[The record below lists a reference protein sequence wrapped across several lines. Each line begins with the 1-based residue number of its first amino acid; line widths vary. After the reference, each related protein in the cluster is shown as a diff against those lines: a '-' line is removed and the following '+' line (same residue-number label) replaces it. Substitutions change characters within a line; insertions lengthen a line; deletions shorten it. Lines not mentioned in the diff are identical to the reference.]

1 MAGKKVVRYRR
12 RPKAATIIFGIVLVY
27 IICFISIYVSK
38 AKVQTYEV
46 EVGSLMNNASFTAVA
61 LRQEEVYNSSYSGDI
76 NYYQREGTRVMTNDT
91 VYTVDETGRVSEI
104 LAQYTSGEGNKLSDE
119 NLAVIKNTLTNYIT
133 EYDDND
139 FSAVYDL
146 KSDLNATVLQSINE
160 NIMANLDSIVTS
172 TGSQDLFKTVKAE
185 KPGIVVYSVDGYEGV
200 TEETIGNVDFKKKSY
215 DKQNLKTEKLIAAND
230 SAYKLITSENWT
242 LMFPITQTD
251 IDKYSLSSKDTISI
265 KFTKDNIT
273 GTFPFKIVN
282 NGKNSYGRITLS
294 KYMIRYATERFLDIE
309 IIVSGKSGIKVPVS
323 AVTENEFY
331 KIPKDYLITNG
342 EKGNY
347 GFFVEKNNNEGQ
359 MTQVFQDVDIYKST
373 DDCVY
378 VKKSE
383 LTEGTSII
391 KMDSND
397 RFVVGPVEKL
407 KGVYCVNTGYTVFK
421 LVEIID
427 GNNEYYIVKQ
437 SLSHGVSIY
446 DRIILDA
453 DKYSENEMIY

>member
-12 RPKAATIIFGIVLVY
+12 KPKAAAIIFGIVLVY
-27 IICFISIYVSK
+27 IVCFIVIYVSK

-46 EVGSLMNNASFTAVA
+46 EVGSLMNNASYTAVA
-61 LRQEEVYNSSYSGDI
+61 IRQEEVYNSSFSGDI
-76 NYYQREGTRVMTNDT
+76 NYYQREGTRVMTDDT
-91 VYTVDETGRVSEI
+91 VYTVDETGRVSDI
-104 LAQYTSGEGNKLSDE
+104 LAQYTSGDGNTLSDD
-119 NLAVIKNTLTNYIT
+119 NLAVIKNTLTNYKT
-133 EYDDND
+133 QYGEDD
-139 FSAVYDL
+139 FGAIYDL
-146 KSDLNATVLQSINE
+146 KSDINATVLQSINE
-160 NIMANLDSIVTS
+160 NIMANLDSIVAS

-185 KPGIVVYSVDGYEGV
+185 KPGIVVYSVDGYEDV
-200 TEETIGNVDFKKKSY
+200 TPDKISRVDFKKASY
-215 DKQNLKTEKLIAAND
+215 EKQNLKSEKLIAASD
-230 SAYKLITSENWT
+230 PAYKLITSENWT
-242 LMFPITQTD
+242 LMFPVTQSD

-282 NGKNSYGRITLS
+282 DGKNSYGEITLS

-331 KIPKDYLITNG
+331 KIPKEYLLTNG
-342 EKGNY
+342 EKGDY
-347 GFFVEKNNNEGQ
+347 GFFIEQSDSDGQ
-359 MTQVFQDVDIYKST
+359 VNTVFKAADIYKST
-373 DDCVY
+373 DDYVY
-378 VKKSE
+378 VKETAISS
-383 LTEGTSII
+383 GTSII

-421 LVEIID
+421 LVEILD

>member
-12 RPKAATIIFGIVLVY
+12 KPKAAAIIFGIVLVY
-27 IICFISIYVSK
+27 IVCFIVIYVSK

-46 EVGSLMNNASFTAVA
+46 EVGSLMNNASYTAVA
-61 LRQEEVYNSSYSGDI
+61 IRQEEVYNSSFSGDI
-76 NYYQREGTRVMTNDT
+76 NYYQREGTRVMTDDT
-91 VYTVDETGRVSEI
+91 VYTVDETGRVSDI
-104 LAQYTSGEGNKLSDE
+104 LAQYTSGDGNTLSDE
-119 NLAVIKNTLTNYIT
+119 NLTVIKNTLTNYKT
-133 EYDDND
+133 QYGEDD
-139 FSAVYDL
+139 FGAIYDL

-160 NIMANLDSIVTS
+160 NIMANLDSIVAS

-185 KPGIVVYSVDGYEGV
+185 KPGIVVYSVDGYEDV
-200 TEETIGNVDFKKKSY
+200 TPDTISRVDFKKTSY
-215 DKQNLKTEKLIAAND
+215 EKQNLKSEKLIAASD
-230 SAYKLITSENWT
+230 PAYKLITSENWT
-242 LMFPITQTD
+242 LMFPVTQSD
-251 IDKYSLSSKDTISI
+251 IDKYLLSSKDTISI

-282 NGKNSYGRITLS
+282 DGKNSYGEITLS

-331 KIPKDYLITNG
+331 KIPKEYLLTNG
-342 EKGNY
+342 EKGDY
-347 GFFVEKNNNEGQ
+347 GFFIEQSDSDGQ
-359 MTQVFQDVDIYKST
+359 VKTVFKAADIYKSI
-373 DDCVY
+373 DDYVY
-378 VKKSE
+378 VKETAISS
-383 LTEGTSII
+383 GTSII

-421 LVEIID
+421 LVEILD

>member
-12 RPKAATIIFGIVLVY
+12 KPKAAAIIFGIVLVY
-27 IICFISIYVSK
+27 IVCFIVIYVSK

-46 EVGSLMNNASFTAVA
+46 EVGSLMNNASFTVVA

-76 NYYQREGTRVMTNDT
+76 NYYQREGTRVMTDDT

-104 LAQYTSGEGNKLSDE
+104 LAQYTSGDGNKLSDE
-119 NLAVIKNTLTNYIT
+119 NLTVIKNTLTNYKT
-133 EYDDND
+133 EYGDND

-160 NIMANLDSIVTS
+160 NIMANLDSIVSS

-185 KPGIVVYSVDGYEGV
+185 KPGIVVYSVDGYEGI
-200 TEETIGNVDFKKKSY
+200 TEETIGNVDFKKTAY
-215 DKQNLKTEKLIAAND
+215 DKQNLKSEKLIAASD
-230 SAYKLITSENWT
+230 PAYKIITSENWT
-242 LMFPITQTD
+242 LMFPITQSD
-251 IDKYSLSSKDTISI
+251 IDKYSLSGKDTISI
-265 KFTKDNIT
+265 KFTKDSVT

-282 NGKNSYGRITLS
+282 DGKNSYGEITLS

-331 KIPKDYLITNG
+331 KIPKEYLITNG

-347 GFFVEKNNNEGQ
+347 GFLVEESDSEGKLN
-359 MTQVFQDVDIYKST
+359 QVFKSVDIYKST
-373 DDCVY
+373 DDSIY
-378 VKKSE
+378 IKKTE
-383 LTEGTSII
+383 LSAGTSII
-391 KMDSND
+391 KMDSSD

-407 KGVYCVNTGYTVFK
+407 KGIYCVNTGYTVFK

>member
-12 RPKAATIIFGIVLVY
+12 RPKAAAIIFGIVLVY

-200 TEETIGNVDFKKKSY
+200 TEETIGNVDFKKESY

-359 MTQVFQDVDIYKST
+359 MTQVFQGVDIYKST

-383 LTEGTSII
+383 LTAGTSII

>member
-12 RPKAATIIFGIVLVY
+12 RPKAAAIIFGIVLVY

-200 TEETIGNVDFKKKSY
+200 TEETIGNVDFKKESY

-230 SAYKLITSENWT
+230 PAYKLITSENWT
-242 LMFPITQTD
+242 LMFPLTQTD

-347 GFFVEKNNNEGQ
+347 GFFVEKNNEGQ

-383 LTEGTSII
+383 LTAGTSII

>member
-12 RPKAATIIFGIVLVY
+12 RPKAAAIIFGIVLVY

-200 TEETIGNVDFKKKSY
+200 TEETIGNVDFKKESY

-230 SAYKLITSENWT
+230 PAYKLITSENWT
-242 LMFPITQTD
+242 LMFPLTQTD

-347 GFFVEKNNNEGQ
+347 GFFVEKNNEGQ
-359 MTQVFQDVDIYKST
+359 MTQVFQNVDIYKST

-383 LTEGTSII
+383 LTAGTSII

>member
-12 RPKAATIIFGIVLVY
+12 KPKAAAIIFGIVLVY
-27 IICFISIYVSK
+27 IVCFIVIYVSK

-76 NYYQREGTRVMTNDT
+76 NYYQREGTRVMTGDT
-91 VYTVDETGRVSEI
+91 VYTVDETGRVSDI
-104 LAQYTSGEGNKLSDE
+104 LAQYTSGDGNALSDE
-119 NLAVIKNTLTNYIT
+119 NLTVIKNTLTNYKT
-133 EYDDND
+133 EYADSG

-146 KSDLNATVLQSINE
+146 KSDLNATVLQSIKS
-160 NIMANLDSIVTS
+160 D
-172 TGSQDLFKTVKAE
+172 

-200 TEETIGNVDFKKKSY
+200 TEETIGSVDFKKKSY
-215 DKQNLKTEKLIAAND
+215 DKQSLKSEKLITASD
-230 SAYKLITSENWT
+230 PAYKLITSENWT
-242 LMFPITQTD
+242 LMFPITQSD
-251 IDKYSLSSKDTISI
+251 IDKYSLSSKDTLSI

-282 NGKNSYGRITLS
+282 DGKNSYGEITLS

-331 KIPKDYLITNG
+331 KIPKEYLITNG
-342 EKGNY
+342 EKGDY
-347 GFFVEKNNNEGQ
+347 GFLVEQSDSDGKLN
-359 MTQVFQDVDIYKST
+359 QVFKAVDIYKSN
-373 DDCVY
+373 DEAVY
-378 VKKSE
+378 IKKTE
-383 LTEGTSII
+383 LAAGTGII
-391 KMDSND
+391 RMDSSD

-407 KGVYCVNTGYTVFK
+407 RGVYCVNTGYTVFK
-421 LVEIID
+421 LVEVID
-427 GNNEYYIVKQ
+427 GNNEYYILKQ

>member
-12 RPKAATIIFGIVLVY
+12 RPKAAAIIFGIVLVY

-200 TEETIGNVDFKKKSY
+200 TEETIGNVDFKKESY

-359 MTQVFQDVDIYKST
+359 MTQVFQGVDIYKST

-383 LTEGTSII
+383 FTEGTSII

-397 RFVVGPVEKL
+397 RVVVGPVEKL

>member
-12 RPKAATIIFGIVLVY
+12 KPKAAAIIFGIVLVY
-27 IICFISIYVSK
+27 IVCFIVIYVSK

-46 EVGSLMNNASFTAVA
+46 EVGSLMNNASYTAVA
-61 LRQEEVYNSSYSGDI
+61 IREEEVYNSSFSGDI
-76 NYYQREGTRVMTNDT
+76 NYYQREGTRVMTDDT
-91 VYTVDETGRVSEI
+91 VYTVDETGRVSDI
-104 LAQYTSGEGNKLSDE
+104 LAQYTSGDGNTLSDE
-119 NLAVIKNTLTNYIT
+119 NLTVIKNTLTNYKT
-133 EYDDND
+133 QYGEDD
-139 FSAVYDL
+139 FGAIYDL

-160 NIMANLDSIVTS
+160 NIMANLDSIVAS

-185 KPGIVVYSVDGYEGV
+185 KPGIVVYSVDGYEDV
-200 TEETIGNVDFKKKSY
+200 TPDTISRVDFKKTSY
-215 DKQNLKTEKLIAAND
+215 EKQNLKSEKLIAASD
-230 SAYKLITSENWT
+230 PAYKLITSENWT
-242 LMFPITQTD
+242 LMFPVTQSD

-282 NGKNSYGRITLS
+282 DGKNSYGEITLS

-331 KIPKDYLITNG
+331 KIPKEYLLTNG
-342 EKGNY
+342 EKGDY
-347 GFFVEKNNNEGQ
+347 GFFIEQSDSDGQ
-359 MTQVFQDVDIYKST
+359 VKTVFKAADIYKST
-373 DDCVY
+373 DDYVY
-378 VKKSE
+378 VKETAISS
-383 LTEGTSII
+383 GTSII

-421 LVEIID
+421 LVEILD

>member
-12 RPKAATIIFGIVLVY
+12 RPKAAAIIFGIVLVY

-200 TEETIGNVDFKKKSY
+200 TEETIGNVDFKKEAY

-230 SAYKLITSENWT
+230 PAYKLITSENWT
-242 LMFPITQTD
+242 LMFPLTQTD

-347 GFFVEKNNNEGQ
+347 GFFVEKNNEGQ

-383 LTEGTSII
+383 LTAGTSII

>member
-12 RPKAATIIFGIVLVY
+12 RPKAAAIIFGIVLVY

-200 TEETIGNVDFKKKSY
+200 TEETIGNVDFKKESY

-347 GFFVEKNNNEGQ
+347 GFFVEKNNEGQ

>member
-12 RPKAATIIFGIVLVY
+12 RPKAAAIIFGIVLVY

-200 TEETIGNVDFKKKSY
+200 TEETIGNVDFKKESY

-230 SAYKLITSENWT
+230 PAYKLITSENWT
-242 LMFPITQTD
+242 LMFPLTQTD

-331 KIPKDYLITNG
+331 KISKDYLITNG

-347 GFFVEKNNNEGQ
+347 GFFVEKNNEGQ

-383 LTEGTSII
+383 LTAGTSII

>member
-12 RPKAATIIFGIVLVY
+12 KPKAAAIIFGIVLVY
-27 IICFISIYVSK
+27 IVCFIVIYVSK

-76 NYYQREGTRVMTNDT
+76 NYYQREGTRVMTGDT
-91 VYTVDETGRVSEI
+91 VYTVDETGRVSDI
-104 LAQYTSGEGNKLSDE
+104 LAQYTSGDGNALSDE
-119 NLAVIKNTLTNYIT
+119 NLTVIKNTLTNYKT
-133 EYDDND
+133 EYADSG

-160 NIMANLDSIVTS
+160 NIMANLDSIVAS
-172 TGSQDLFKTVKAE
+172 TGSQDLFKTAKSD

-200 TEETIGNVDFKKKSY
+200 TEETIGSVDFKKKSY
-215 DKQNLKTEKLIAAND
+215 DKQSLKSEKLITASD
-230 SAYKLITSENWT
+230 PAYKLITSENWT
-242 LMFPITQTD
+242 LMFPITQSD
-251 IDKYSLSSKDTISI
+251 IDKYSLSSKDTLSI

-282 NGKNSYGRITLS
+282 DGKNSYGEITLS

-309 IIVSGKSGIKVPVS
+309 IIVSGKSGIKV
-323 AVTENEFY
+323 
-331 KIPKDYLITNG
+331 
-342 EKGNY
+342 
-347 GFFVEKNNNEGQ
+347 VEQSDSDGKLN
-359 MTQVFQDVDIYKST
+359 QVFKAVDIYKSN
-373 DDCVY
+373 DEAVY
-378 VKKSE
+378 IKKTE
-383 LTEGTSII
+383 LAAGTGII
-391 KMDSND
+391 RMDSSD

-407 KGVYCVNTGYTVFK
+407 RGVYCVNTGYTVFK
-421 LVEIID
+421 LVEVID
-427 GNNEYYIVKQ
+427 GNNEYYILKQ

>member
-12 RPKAATIIFGIVLVY
+12 RPKAAAIIFGIVLVY

-200 TEETIGNVDFKKKSY
+200 TEETIGNVDFKKESY

-230 SAYKLITSENWT
+230 PAYKLITSENWT
-242 LMFPITQTD
+242 LMFPLTQTD

-347 GFFVEKNNNEGQ
+347 GFFVEKNNEGQ

-383 LTEGTSII
+383 LTAGTSII

-453 DKYSENEMIY
+453 DKYSGNEMIY

>member
-12 RPKAATIIFGIVLVY
+12 RPKAAAIIFGIVLVY

-200 TEETIGNVDFKKKSY
+200 TEETIGNVDFKKESY

-230 SAYKLITSENWT
+230 PAYKLITSENWT
-242 LMFPITQTD
+242 LMFPLTQTD

-347 GFFVEKNNNEGQ
+347 GFFVEKNNEGQ
-359 MTQVFQDVDIYKST
+359 ITQVFQDVDIYKST

-383 LTEGTSII
+383 LTAGTSII

>member
-12 RPKAATIIFGIVLVY
+12 RPKAAAIIFGIVLVY

-200 TEETIGNVDFKKKSY
+200 TEETIGNVDFKKESY

-347 GFFVEKNNNEGQ
+347 GFFVEKNNEGQ

-383 LTEGTSII
+383 LTAGTSII

-453 DKYSENEMIY
+453 DKYSGNEMIY

>member
-12 RPKAATIIFGIVLVY
+12 KPKAAAIIFGIVLVY
-27 IICFISIYVSK
+27 IVCFIVIYVSK

-61 LRQEEVYNSSYSGDI
+61 LRQEEGYNSSYSGDI
-76 NYYQREGTRVMTNDT
+76 NYYQREGTRVMTGDT
-91 VYTVDETGRVSEI
+91 VYTVDETGRVSDI
-104 LAQYTSGEGNKLSDE
+104 LAQYTSGDGNALSDE
-119 NLAVIKNTLTNYIT
+119 NLTVIKNTLTNYKT
-133 EYDDND
+133 EYADSG

-160 NIMANLDSIVTS
+160 NIMANLDSIVAS
-172 TGSQDLFKTVKAE
+172 TGSQDLFKTAKSD

-200 TEETIGNVDFKKKSY
+200 TEETIGSVDFKKKSY
-215 DKQNLKTEKLIAAND
+215 DKQSLKSEKLITASD
-230 SAYKLITSENWT
+230 PAYKLITSENWT
-242 LMFPITQTD
+242 LMFPVTQSD
-251 IDKYSLSSKDTISI
+251 IDKYSLSSKDTLSI

-282 NGKNSYGRITLS
+282 DGKNSYGEITLS

-331 KIPKDYLITNG
+331 KIPKEYLITNG
-342 EKGNY
+342 EKGDY
-347 GFFVEKNNNEGQ
+347 GFLVEQSDSDGKLN
-359 MTQVFQDVDIYKST
+359 QVFKAVDIYKSN
-373 DDCVY
+373 DEAVY
-378 VKKSE
+378 IKKTE
-383 LTEGTSII
+383 LAAGTGII
-391 KMDSND
+391 RMDSSD

-407 KGVYCVNTGYTVFK
+407 RGVYCVNTGYTVFK
-421 LVEIID
+421 LVEVID
-427 GNNEYYIVKQ
+427 GNNEYYILKQ

>member
-12 RPKAATIIFGIVLVY
+12 RPKAAAIIFGIVLVY

-200 TEETIGNVDFKKKSY
+200 TEETIGNVDFKKESY

-230 SAYKLITSENWT
+230 PAYKLITSENWT
-242 LMFPITQTD
+242 LMFPLTQTD

-347 GFFVEKNNNEGQ
+347 GFFVEKNNEGQ
-359 MTQVFQDVDIYKST
+359 MTQVFQNVDIYKST

-383 LTEGTSII
+383 LTAGTSII

-453 DKYSENEMIY
+453 DKYSGNEMIY

>member
-12 RPKAATIIFGIVLVY
+12 KPKAAAIIFGIVLVY
-27 IICFISIYVSK
+27 IVCFIVIYVSK

-46 EVGSLMNNASFTAVA
+46 EVGSLMNNASYTAVA
-61 LRQEEVYNSSYSGDI
+61 IRQEEVYNSSFSGDI
-76 NYYQREGTRVMTNDT
+76 NYYQREGTRVMTDDT
-91 VYTVDETGRVSEI
+91 VYTVDETGRVSDI
-104 LAQYTSGEGNKLSDE
+104 LAQYTSGDGNTLSDD
-119 NLAVIKNTLTNYIT
+119 NLAVIKNTLTNYKT
-133 EYDDND
+133 QYEEND
-139 FSAVYDL
+139 FGAVYDL

-160 NIMANLDSIVTS
+160 NIMANLDSIVAS

-185 KPGIVVYSVDGYEGV
+185 KPGIVVYSVDGYEDV
-200 TEETIGNVDFKKKSY
+200 TPDTISRVDFKKTSY
-215 DKQNLKTEKLIAAND
+215 EKQNLKSEKLIAASD
-230 SAYKLITSENWT
+230 PAYKLITSENWT
-242 LMFPITQTD
+242 LMFPVTQSD

-273 GTFPFKIVN
+273 GTFPFKIVTD
-282 NGKNSYGRITLS
+282 GKNSYGEITLS

-309 IIVSGKSGIKVPVS
+309 IIVSGRSGIKVPVS

-331 KIPKDYLITNG
+331 KIPKEYLLTNG
-342 EKGNY
+342 EKGDY
-347 GFFVEKNNNEGQ
+347 GFFIEQSDSDGQ
-359 MTQVFQDVDIYKST
+359 VKTVFKAADIYKST
-373 DDCVY
+373 DDYVY
-378 VKKSE
+378 VKE
-383 LTEGTSII
+383 TEISSGTSII

-421 LVEIID
+421 LVEILD